1 MPRVGALLFRAGGE
15 ARFLPASVAVR
26 VAAIPPLTKVPGAPP
41 DLLGIALHEGGV
53 VPVLSIGPA
62 REEMIV
68 CRSDGELVALLG
80 GERFET
86 GIFPT
91 SADSPDVLEHDG
103 SQYDLLDV
111 GALVHRLAEVLRGP
125 RTTVH

>member
-1 MPRVGALLFRAGGE
+1 MPSVGALLFRAGGE
-15 ARFLPASVAVR
+15 ARFLPASVTVR
-26 VAAIPPLTKVPGAPP
+26 VAATPPVTQVPGAPP

-62 REEMIV
+62 RGEMIV

-91 SADSPDVLEHDG
+91 SADSPDILEHDG
-103 SQYDLLDV
+103 SRYALLDV
-111 GALVHRLAEVLRGP
+111 SALCARASAP
-125 RTTVH
+125 SC